1 MAKVNKEEEARR
13 EGMAFALK
21 IAKEKGIEALEDE
34 CKFRNATRIP
44 IAVSRKASDECIN
57 KIKMNTIDT
66 VTILSAVTLHD
77 EFGFGKERIARFIK
91 RFNLKAECLMEDY
104 TTWDEQIQIL
114 AEECGLEMHIRKNDK
129 DVRC

>member
-1 MAKVNKEEEARR
+1 MGKINKEEQARL

-21 IAKEKGIEALEDE
+21 IAKEKGIEALENE

-44 IAVSRKASDECIN
+44 IAVNRKASDECIN

-66 VTILSAVTLHD
+66 VTILAAMTLHD
-77 EFGFGKERIARFIK
+77 EFGFGKERIARFMN
-91 RFNLKAECLMEDY
+91 RFNFKAECIMEDY

-114 AEECGLEMHIRKNDK
+114 AEECGLELSIRKNDK
-129 DVRC
+129 DVKC

>member
-1 MAKVNKEEEARR
+1 MGKINKEEQARL

-21 IAKEKGIEALEDE
+21 IAKEKGIEALENE

-66 VTILSAVTLHD
+66 VTILAAMTLHD
-77 EFGFGKERIARFIK
+77 EFGFGKERIARFMN
-91 RFNLKAECLMEDY
+91 RFNFKAECIMEDY
-104 TTWDEQIQIL
+104 TTWDDQIQIL
-114 AEECGLEMHIRKNDK
+114 AEECGLELSIRKNDK
-129 DVRC
+129 DVKC